1 MTLRSGMGTWMCGL
15 LGLAA
20 ATRGHGQEPA
30 APAAAAAV
38 AQADPAALAAQV
50 LDEKRPA
57 EEREAVIAK
66 NPELSSALIS
76 AMAAGMPAG
85 TPEEYRRIPW
95 IWRAAFAA
103 GKRNDEAELRRI
115 LEVSLPAT
123 GAPLDDWRA
132 VVLGGGLINGVSL
145 AGGWPAERL
154 GAVVAGND
162 ALIARW
168 RRALDLAS
176 AMADDEK
183 VKAGTRY
190 DALRMLGAEPW
201 DRRGA
206 QLMRYLTKG
215 VDPELQQGAISGLSD
230 VRAPG
235 AVVAQALLSGFGH
248 YSPNNREFALDAL
261 LRDDARALALLDA
274 VQDGR
279 VTRER
284 LGAGRAEALK
294 AHPAEPVRARAAA
307 VLAAP

>member
-1 MTLRSGMGTWMCGL
+1 MTLRAWILGWSCGL
-15 LGLAA
+15 LWLTA
-20 ATRGHGQEPA
+20 ATQSHGQEPA
-30 APAAAAAV
+30 AAA

-50 LDEKRPA
+50 LDEKKPA

-66 NPELSSALIS
+66 HPELSSALIS

-115 LEVSLPAT
+115 LEVSLPAP

-132 VVLGGGLINGVSL
+132 VVVGGGLINGLTL
-145 AGGWPAERL
+145 AGVWPAERL

-183 VKAGTRY
+183 VKTGTRY

-215 VDPELQQGAISGLSD
+215 VDAELQQGAVSALSD
-230 VRAPG
+230 VKGPAP
-235 AVVAQALLSGFGH
+235 VVAQALLSGFDH

-261 LRDDARALALLDA
+261 LRDEARALALLDA
-274 VQDGR
+274 VKGGR
-279 VTRER
+279 VDRGL
-284 LGAGRAEALK
+284 LGTKRTEALK
-294 AHPAEPVRARAAA
+294 AHPVEPVRALATS
-307 VLAAP
+307 VLGAP